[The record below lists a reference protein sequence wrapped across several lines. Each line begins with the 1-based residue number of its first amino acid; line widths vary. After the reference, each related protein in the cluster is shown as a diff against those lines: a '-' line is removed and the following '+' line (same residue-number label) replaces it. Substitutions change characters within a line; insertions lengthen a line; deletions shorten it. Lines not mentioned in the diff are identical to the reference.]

1 MASMTYGNLPGA
13 RFRSRDME
21 LAKQLIEDSENNG
34 TLTSGLASMFKK
46 GIAGWLMG
54 EDTKKADAYNKALS
68 EGLATPYS
76 PAVEFKA
83 ADPGV
88 SVEEIDL
95 APEEY
100 ETTRLATPEIQAR
113 EATSPIRG
121 AQRSLRALLDA
132 GPNERATQALLPLTM
147 AQAGQDRAANLAEK
161 TRLQNIADK
170 KDLFQFQQENKVFAP
185 KVAVPGRDI
194 PFAPNVMSQKEK
206 LAQLK
211 NPSLGQFSQPSDK
224 KGKQP
229 KAIPRNPKTGKMI
242 LSEGQIQ
249 VDKDFGK
256 IYTDF
261 VAAGGLG
268 DTSKNLSQ
276 LKGVLKKLKEGDT
289 DLTGGV
295 RAWVP
300 DWAREKM
307 DQESYNAQEAVEE
320 VVQRNLRL
328 ILGAQFTNEEGKR
341 LIARAY
347 NPNLDEAVNAERLER
362 LVNAMEVALK
372 AKVSASKHFQKYGTL
387 ANYDGVGD
395 FNINQI
401 EDLAYG
407 PNSMSNKQEKAVKR
421 LKYNIKTG
429 EFE

>member
-1 MASMTYGNLPGA
+1 MYGNLPGDKY
-13 RFRSRDME
+13 RSRDME
-21 LAKQLIEDSENNG
+21 LAQQLIAKSENNG
-34 TLTSGLASMFKK
+34 TITSGLASILKK
-46 GIAGWLMG
+46 GMAGFLMG
-54 EDTKKADAYNKALS
+54 EDKKKSDAYNKALT

-76 PAVEFKA
+76 PAVDFKA

-88 SVEEIDL
+88 SEEEINL

-100 ETTRLATPEIQAR
+100 EMTRPSTPEIQAR
-113 EATSPIRG
+113 AADGPMRG
-121 AQRSLRALLDA
+121 AQRSLRALLA
-132 GPNERATQALLPLTM
+132 TGPNERARSALLPLTM
-147 AQAGQDRAANLAEK
+147 AQYGQDRAANLAEK

-170 KDLFQFQQENKVFAP
+170 KDLYRFQEENKVFAP
-185 KVAVPGRDI
+185 KVAIPGRDV
-194 PFAPNVMSQKEK
+194 PFAPEVMSQKK
-206 LAQLK
+206 TLAELQ
-211 NPSLGQFSQPSDK
+211 NPSLGQFPQSSDK
-224 KGKQP
+224 KEKQP

-249 VDKDFGK
+249 VDKNFGK

-276 LKGVLKKLKEGDT
+276 LKGVLKALKEGDT

-295 RAWVP
+295 RAWMP
-300 DWAREKM
+300 DWARERM

-372 AKVSASKHFQKYGTL
+372 AKVRASKHFQKYGTL